1 MLKEGFLI
9 LSFNKLVILIFGVV
23 VLTACGFQ
31 PLYINNSLSG
41 FVVNR
46 PSDQNESSKIIYQ
59 GLTNILSS
67 SATSENYII
76 DFIID
81 EQSEDI
87 DIREDEKVLRKNIV
101 ISVKFYVK
109 KEKNDKEVFSGE
121 SLISSA
127 YNRVAEPY
135 ANYVNEQDTRNRI
148 LILIVQDIRRQLAL
162 FRKNQVK

>member
-1 MLKEGFLI
+1 M
-9 LSFNKLVILIFGVV
+9 SFNKLVILIIGIFM
-23 VLTACGFQ
+23 LTACGFQ
-31 PLYINNSLSG
+31 PLYKNNSLSG
-41 FVVNR
+41 FVVNA
-46 PSDQNESSKIIYQ
+46 PSDQNESSKIIYE

-67 SATSENYII
+67 SDTSENYII
-76 DFIID
+76 DFIVD

-109 KEKNDKEVFSGE
+109 KEKDDKEVFSGE

-135 ANYVNEQDTRNRI
+135 ANYVNEQDTRDRI

-162 FRKNQVK
+162 FKKNQAK